1 LDAAVE
7 RAQDLSAQ
15 PEPASELAG
24 ADLQCRQRDHRAWQ
38 GKLFHERRWPPDA
51 GQEGSAAAGFALL
64 QADTELRTE
73 REPAVMAINI
83 KVNGAMH
90 SVTAA
95 PDTPLL
101 YVLRNDLGL
110 NAAKF
115 GCGLAQCGACTVLID
130 GKPARS
136 CVTPIDTLGQS
147 EITTLEGLGTLEH
160 PHPLQAAFMTEQAA
174 QCGYC
179 IAGMIMAAKALLDRN
194 PQPSAAEVRQA
205 LAENLCRCGTHN
217 RIVRAV
223 LRAAQNGGR
232 I

>member
-1 LDAAVE
+1 M
-7 RAQDLSAQ
+7 
-15 PEPASELAG
+15 
-24 ADLQCRQRDHRAWQ
+24 
-38 GKLFHERRWPPDA
+38 
-51 GQEGSAAAGFALL
+51 AL
-64 QADTELRTE
+64 
-73 REPAVMAINI
+73 NI

-90 SVTAA
+90 SVPAE

-110 NAAKF
+110 NGAKF
-115 GCGLAQCGACTVLID
+115 GCGLAQCGACTVLVD
-130 GKPARS
+130 GKPVRS

-147 EITTLEGLGTLEH
+147 EITTVEGLGTLEQ
-160 PHPLQAAFMTEQAA
+160 PHPLQVAFMTEQAA

-194 PQPSAAEVRQA
+194 PQPSAAEVRQG